1 MDKKWWWPIFTWL
14 IDVSVNNAWVLQR
27 KVNLNMPQLQ
37 FRREIVRNLLLKYGT
52 KPKVG
57 GRLSLLVSSVSCNGI
72 SDDIRYDGKN
82 HLIIP
87 TPEKK
92 RKICA
97 GEGCSSSIRTMCEK
111 CNVGLWIECFKTF
124 NPVTY

>member
-1 MDKKWWWPIFTWL
+1 M
-14 IDVSVNNAWVLQR
+14 NNAWILQR
-27 KVNLNMPQLQ
+27 KVKPNLPQLQ

-57 GRLSLLVSSVSCNGI
+57 GRPSTPISSVSCNRI
-72 SDDIRYDGKN
+72 SDDISYDGKN
-82 HLIIP
+82 QLIIP

-92 RKICA
+92 RKRCA

-111 CNVGLWIECFKTF
+111 CNVGLCIECFKIF
-124 NPVTY
+124 HSVTY

>member
-1 MDKKWWWPIFTWL
+1 MDQNIATYRISIRGKKWWWPIFTWL

-27 KVNLNMPQLQ
+27 KVNPNMPQLQ

-57 GRLSLLVSSVSCNGI
+57 GRPSTSMSSVSCNRI
-72 SDDIRYDGKN
+72 SDNIRYDGKN

-87 TPEKK
+87 TLEKK
-92 RKICA
+92 RKRCA
-97 GEGCSSSIRTMCEK
+97 GERVFVE
-111 CNVGLWIECFKTF
+111 
-124 NPVTY
+124 